1 MTEQWTEQ
9 EHAEF
14 ADAVDDTTHH
24 GHARTTTGPEATLAE
39 SRVDLI
45 DLIHN
50 GIPDPEYVPGGEPW
64 LRKGKRYL
72 IPAPAG
78 TGKSLAA
85 LIVAVTTVEHGG
97 SAIIL
102 DVENGADEY
111 ARRLEAI
118 LAARDPDGTLTHACQ
133 QRLSY
138 HAWPTLRLD
147 WTADEW
153 AAAIAGADL
162 VIFDSSRFMLSS
174 VGLGED
180 SNDEYSQFITAIVM
194 PLARAGTT
202 TIILDNTGHDKTRA
216 RGASTKDDLNE
227 VVYMLEVVT
236 GEDFD
241 RDTAGQL
248 RLKRTRGRFTG
259 LPAELR
265 MHVGGNTYTA
275 PVIPAAEDLAG
286 ADIKFRPTNIMEK
299 VSRLVENEPG
309 IGAGAI
315 RHAIKSRQEH
325 IDAAVRVLLTE
336 KYLHRREE
344 GQTKH
349 HTSLQPYR
357 ENTDPG
363 PPVPPSPN
371 PVPDRVSEDPVP
383 LSPPLRGQGRSTQP
397 SGPTQ
402 NANPVPDR

>member
-1 MTEQWTEQ
+1 MTEHWTEE
-9 EHAEF
+9 EHGEF
-14 ADAVDDTTHH
+14 ADAVDDTTNLR
-24 GHARTTTGPEATLAE
+24 HARTTAGPEAALAE

-45 DLIHN
+45 DLIRN

-118 LAARDPDGTLTHACQ
+118 LTARDQDGTLTHACQ

-138 HAWPTLRLD
+138 HTWPSLRLD

-153 AAAIAGADL
+153 AIAIAGADL
-162 VIFDSSRFMLSS
+162 VIFDSSRLMLSS
-174 VGLGED
+174 VGLAED

-194 PLARAGTT
+194 PLAKAGTT
-202 TIILDNTGHDKTRA
+202 TILLDNTGHGDKDRA
-216 RGASTKDDLNE
+216 RGASTKSDLNE
-227 VVYMLEVVT
+227 VVYMLEVVK
-236 GEDFD
+236 GEEFD

-248 RLKRTRGRFTG
+248 RLKRTRGRFAG
-259 LPAELR
+259 LPDELR

-275 PVIPAAEDLAG
+275 PTEAKPAADTGERQPQRL
-286 ADIKFRPTNIMEK
+286 TNLMEK
-299 VSRLVENEPG
+299 VSRIVENEPG
-309 IGAGAI
+309 IVLTHIFQGI
-315 RHAIKSRQEH
+315 DSRHVHVRAATQTLLDEGYIERQT
-325 IDAAVRVLLTE
+325 DGNAKR
-336 KYLHRREE
+336 
-344 GQTKH
+344 H
-349 HTSLQPYR
+349 HSIQPYR
-357 ENTDPG
+357 EANDNTPTS
-363 PPVPPSPN
+363 PPVPTCPTPVPDSTKEDLSTCPPLKGQGTSPN
-371 PVPDRVSEDPVP
+371 PTGHNPPVPDR
-383 LSPPLRGQGRSTQP
+383 
-397 SGPTQ
+397 
-402 NANPVPDR
+402 